1 MNAAIVNDI
10 LHEVVDRARFL
21 SDRIKH
27 VEHALGMGYIDD
39 AGVDYVEHVTDKFP
53 ALKALPV
60 KGTSGVTGV
69 VWTTIASHQWV
80 SPYNG
85 LGNIDWLMSTQV
97 RQHCFVP

>member
-53 ALKALPV
+53 KALPV
-60 KGTSGVTGV
+60 KGTSGVTEV
-69 VWTTIASHQWV
+69 
-80 SPYNG
+80 
-85 LGNIDWLMSTQV
+85 
-97 RQHCFVP
+97 